1 MPPCR
6 LNIDPPAS
14 GAWNMAMDE
23 VLLDW
28 AAGTGRCCWRFYR
41 WKEPTLSLGYFQPY
55 EDRFR
60 HTASSA
66 CPVVRRATGGG
77 AIVHHVELT
86 YSLVV
91 GAEHR
96 LARRRQALYETIHAT
111 LIDTMA
117 AWGIRAELCGPQDRP
132 DPRRQPFLCFQRR
145 SVGDV
150 LVGSTKVAGSAQRRS
165 SGAVLQHG
173 SVLLGRSDAA
183 PELDGLA
190 DLTSVAITSD
200 RLIEAWRQRLADK
213 LDLAW
218 QNEPYSQ
225 PELLRA
231 EDLAHGK
238 YVSDTWTRK
247 CRS

>member
-1 MPPCR
+1 M
-6 LNIDPPAS
+6 
-14 GAWNMAMDE
+14 
-23 VLLDW
+23 
-28 AAGTGRCCWRFYR
+28 
-41 WKEPTLSLGYFQPY
+41 SLGYFQPY

-60 HTASSA
+60 HTASGA
-66 CPVVRRATGGG
+66 CPVVRRVSGGG

-96 LARRRQALYETIHAT
+96 LARRRQTLYETVHAT

-117 AWGIRAELCGPQDRP
+117 AWGIRAELCCPQNRP
-132 DPRRQPFLCFQRR
+132 EPKRQPFLCFQRR

-150 LVGSTKVAGSAQRRS
+150 LVGGTKVAGSAQRRS
-165 SGAVLQHG
+165 SGALLQHG

-183 PELDGLA
+183 PELDGLG
-190 DLTSVAITSD
+190 DLTSAAITAN
-200 RLIEAWRQRLADK
+200 RLIDAWRQRLADA

-218 QNEPYSQ
+218 QDEPYSQ
-225 PELLRA
+225 SELQRA

-238 YVSDTWTRK
+238 YDSDTWTRK